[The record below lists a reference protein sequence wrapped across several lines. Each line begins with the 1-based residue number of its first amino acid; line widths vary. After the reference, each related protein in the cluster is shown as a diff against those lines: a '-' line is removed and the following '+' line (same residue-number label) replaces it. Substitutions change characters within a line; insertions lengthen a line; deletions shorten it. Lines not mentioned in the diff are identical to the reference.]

1 MNGPQVADRIAT
13 MDIRR
18 ILGVVLAAALG
29 AGLPLR
35 AAEPSPGKAAIITCK
50 GMIDDGLYQ
59 SIRRR
64 TRSALDQGATT
75 LIYEIGTYGGLVE
88 SADKISKYLIF
99 DAAKRA
105 HTVAYVVTEA
115 ISAGAMISVSCQ
127 DIVMRENS
135 TLGDCAPVALG
146 QTLEGIEREKTES
159 FIRAI
164 FDRAAKANGYPQ
176 ALLRAMVT
184 MEVEVVRV
192 RNRQTGQDE
201 FFEVDQLPTDPNQY
215 DLDGRR
221 LVDSK
226 SRLLTVHADEA
237 YEYGIARAVVQDVN
251 GVLAFLAERDG
262 VAFEQTV
269 VALDTNWSEE
279 LVRRLNHPAVTGI
292 LLMVALIGL
301 YVELN
306 TPGLGLPGL
315 VAVLCFGVL
324 LGSKYLIGLAN
335 WLEVAL
341 VVGGLVLIVVEV
353 FVLPG
358 FGVAGIAGIACL
370 LGGLFGMSVKNAPDR
385 LPWPQTPLDWE
396 VFTEGALGLVMGLA
410 GFAVCA
416 ALLGRVLP
424 KLSMFSGLILV
435 PGRGGLQEEG
445 SKEGERD
452 RTGPQVGDVGVV
464 VSTLRPAGK
473 VRFGQALA
481 DCVAQAEFLEP
492 GTQVRVG
499 AVHGNR
505 IIVQPTRAAHGPAAS
520 GGAGQSGDTR

>member
-1 MNGPQVADRIAT
+1 

-18 ILGVVLAAALG
+18 ILGVILAAALG
-29 AGLPLR
+29 AGLPSR

-64 TRSALDQGATT
+64 TRSALDQGATH

-88 SADKISKYLIF
+88 SADTISKYLIF
-99 DAAKRA
+99 EAAKRA

-127 DIVMRENS
+127 DILMRENT
-135 TLGDCAPVALG
+135 TLGDCAPIALG
-146 QTLEGIEREKTES
+146 EKLEGIEREKTES

-184 MEVEVVRV
+184 MEVEVYRV

-201 FFEVDQLPTDPNQY
+201 YFEADHLPTDPNQY
-215 DLDGRR
+215 DLDGKR

-262 VAFEQTV
+262 VAFAQTV
-269 VALDTNWSEE
+269 VAMDTNWSEE

-292 LLMVALIGL
+292 LLMAALIGL
-301 YVELN
+301 YVELSA
-306 TPGLGLPGL
+306 PGLGLPGL
-315 VAVLCFGVL
+315 VAVVCFGVL

-341 VVGGLVLIVVEV
+341 VVGGLVLLLVEV

-358 FGVAGIAGIACL
+358 FGLAGIAGIVCL
-370 LGGLFGMSVKNAPDR
+370 LAGLFGMLVKNSPGR
-385 LPWPQTPLDWE
+385 LPWPQTPLDWD
-396 VFTEGALGLVMGLA
+396 VFTDGALGLLMGLG

-416 ALLGRVLP
+416 VVLARTLP
-424 KLSMFSGLILV
+424 RLSMFRGLVLAPSRGDPRDEKGGGGISG
-435 PGRGGLQEEG
+435 RSE
-445 SKEGERD
+445 
-452 RTGPQVGDVGVV
+452 PQVGDVGIV
-464 VSTLRPAGK
+464 VSTLRPAGS
-473 VRFGQALA
+473 VRFGQLLA
-481 DCVAQAEFLEP
+481 DCVTQAEFLQP
-492 GTQVRVG
+492 GTQVRVTE
-499 AVHGNR
+499 VHGNR
-505 IIVQPTRAAHGPAAS
+505 VVVQPTRSPDAPSAS
-520 GGAGQSGDTR
+520 GGAGHTEDAG